1 MAKLNEDAIRKDV
14 AKSLQES
21 FDESHFDLSL
31 KLCTCGA
38 AFEDDPNTE
47 LARIFRELAD
57 RCENGKLIGPILD
70 INGNTVGRINGELY
84 NSGE

>member
-1 MAKLNEDAIRKDV
+1 MQNLNEATIKKDV
-14 AKSLQES
+14 AECLQES
-21 FDESHFDLSL
+21 FDESHFDLDL

-38 AFEDDPNTE
+38 AFEDDPNAE

-70 INGNTVGRINGELY
+70 INGNTVGRIDGELH
-84 NSGE
+84 NSDE